1 MNRMKRILPFLF
13 LLLYVFL
20 FSAAAEEAASC
31 PGGAHSWAERVVQSA
46 SCTAEGAGVKTCS
59 VCGAQME
66 YGIPRVDHSYSGA
79 WVVSASA
86 SCVSAGER
94 SMACTVCG
102 GGTVYQTIPAAGHA
116 FESSTQAA
124 VCTQDGK
131 ITRRCGKCG
140 ETEEERIPAP
150 GHKIV
155 IDPGRAAN
163 CTESGLTEGKH
174 CASCGQ
180 VLAAQERIPAL
191 SHQMEALPG
200 AAPGCVS
207 PGRAEGMRCRRC
219 GYETG
224 GGALPALGHRDRGEG
239 NGRPAN
245 CTEGGLTESRRCTV
259 CGALTAGQRAI
270 APTGHRMVTDAAVAP
285 TRTEPGLTGGAH
297 CAVCGLVMQAQ
308 ESIPALGVPSAPLGG
323 MERLLLLLHAFEGTA
338 EEDCILEIAPRG
350 SMPGMQVY
358 YRQDLQYAALQAAT
372 AFAEAPAQDL
382 SVLLSAGDASALAG
396 DAQYGAFLRQARLLF
411 LAAEPGLDEGAA
423 DALLLSAL
431 EQPLEALDAAA
442 LFPAFARGGL
452 DNAPE
457 VIRRGAYEYVLATDG
472 INLFLMLRG
481 LPE

>member
-1 MNRMKRILPFLF
+1 MKRGFSFLF
-13 LLLYVFL
+13 LPFILAAFL
-20 FSAAAEEAASC
+20 FAAAAEEAGACS
-31 PGGAHSWAERVVQSA
+31 GGAHSWAEREVRSA

-59 VCGAQME
+59 ACGAQEE
-66 YGIPRVDHSYSGA
+66 YVIPRVDHSYSGV

-94 SMACTVCG
+94 SMACAVCG
-102 GGTVYQTIPAAGHA
+102 GGEVYQTIPAAGHA

-124 VCTQDGK
+124 ACTQDGK
-131 ITRRCGKCG
+131 IIRRCGNCG
-140 ETEEERIPAP
+140 ATEEERIPAP
-150 GHKIV
+150 GHDIV

-174 CASCGQ
+174 CAACGQ
-180 VLAAQERIPAL
+180 VFAAQERIPAL

-224 GGALPALGHRDRGEG
+224 GGVIPALGHRDRGEG
-239 NGRPAN
+239 NGRPAA
-245 CTEGGLTESRRCTV
+245 CTEGGLTESRRCMV
-259 CGALTAGQRAI
+259 CGVLTAGQRAI
-270 APTGHRMVTDAAVAP
+270 APAGHRMATDAAVAP
-285 TRTEPGLTGGAH
+285 TQTEPGLTEGAH

-323 MERLLLLLHAFEGTA
+323 MERLLLLLQAWEGAA
-338 EEDCILEIAPRG
+338 EEGCILEIAPRG

-372 AFAEAPAQDL
+372 AFTEAPAPDFSALL
-382 SVLLSAGDASALAG
+382 SVGDVSAMAE

-442 LFPAFARGGL
+442 LFPVFARGGL
-452 DNAPE
+452 GNAPE